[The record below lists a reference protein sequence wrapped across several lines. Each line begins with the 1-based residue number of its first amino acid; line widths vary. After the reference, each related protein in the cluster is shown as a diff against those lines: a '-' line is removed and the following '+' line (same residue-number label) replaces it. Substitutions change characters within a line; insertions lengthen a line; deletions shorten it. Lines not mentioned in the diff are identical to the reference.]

1 MPKYILSLDQG
12 TTSSRAILF
21 DSDQNIVAMEQKEFP
36 QIYPR
41 EGWVEHDPMEIYSS
55 QYAVMMGLIAK
66 SGIDVSDIAGI
77 GITNQRETTILWDKE
92 TGRPVYNAIVW
103 QCRRTA
109 DICEDLK
116 RRGLED
122 YVRKNTGL
130 VIDAYFSGTKIKW
143 ILDNVEGAR
152 EKAEADA
159 AIEQE
164 KAQAEIK
171 KAEQDAYAATV
182 ERIMKSVSPDLIAA
196 LSTKANADL
205 MIEATKSMSPYAIA
219 NGESVSD
226 TVNKLMRGTS
236 LEGLLNKMAPTEE

>member
-1 MPKYILSLDQG
+1 MEEMNEKKRAAAKAAKQAESDMQELLD
-12 TTSSRAILF
+12 SI
-21 DSDQNIVAMEQKEFP
+21 QKA
-36 QIYPR
+36 Q
-41 EGWVEHDPMEIYSS
+41 
-55 QYAVMMGLIAK
+55 L
-66 SGIDVSDIAGI
+66 
-77 GITNQRETTILWDKE
+77 
-92 TGRPVYNAIVW
+92 
-103 QCRRTA
+103 
-109 DICEDLK
+109 
-116 RRGLED
+116 
-122 YVRKNTGL
+122 
-130 VIDAYFSGTKIKW
+130 
-143 ILDNVEGAR
+143 AR

-236 LEGLLNKMAPTEE
+236 LEGLLNKMAPTEEESLVNTK